1 MQGCDMM
8 PWDLKPDRPIYT
20 QLIEQ
25 IELKICSGVYPLGSK
40 LPSVRDLAQE
50 ASVNPNTMQ
59 RALAKLEETG
69 LIYTH
74 RTSGRYVTEDV
85 KMVQKVK
92 EKLAYE
98 LVQEFLQ
105 NMKRLGFDEKEI
117 ATIIAGMTGG
127 AENA

>member
-1 MQGCDMM
+1 MM

-25 IELKICSGVYPLGSK
+25 LELKICSGVYPLGSK

-74 RTSGRYVTEDV
+74 RTSGRFVTEDV
-85 KMVQKVK
+85 KMVQKIK

-98 LVQEFLQ
+98 LIQEFLQ

-117 ATIIAGMTGG
+117 ALIITKMAGG
-127 AENA
+127 ADNA

>member
-1 MQGCDMM
+1 M
-8 PWDLKPDRPIYT
+8 PWDLKADRPIYT

-59 RALAKLEETG
+59 RALAKLEESG
-69 LIYTH
+69 LIYTN

-85 KMVQKVK
+85 NMVQKVK
-92 EKLAYE
+92 EKLAHE
-98 LVQEFLQ
+98 LIEEFLQ

-117 ATIIAGMTGG
+117 MSIMAEMTWG